1 MDILCKVITNI
12 LHIAEILIICRT
24 YLCLPKRAENKYG
37 YYKIFMI
44 ITLASMINNAIESY
58 TTIALLIY
66 LLCIEIVVIIYFLD
80 DWKKLTI
87 CAFWV
92 SVIVELIDL
101 ISLSIMNVFE
111 SLFNIHS
118 ILIEELFATIL
129 SVSVIYVVGEVL
141 QKMSNKDGIRKIGV
155 KDLIFFTIILMVD
168 MMVSFLMVNVTL
180 EQQSSKHQIFYTV
193 IYTAVVIGIFIQ
205 LAAVILLLVSR
216 NSYQEKEQIIAQYLE
231 EQVKYYEYL
240 RDQEQET
247 KKFRHDIRGHLYF
260 LNKLKNE
267 GKNREFEEYFQELI
281 GRVDDLGNHVH
292 VGNDI
297 VNAVL
302 SKADSEAREKQIK
315 MEITGHLP
323 ARCNI
328 SVYHL
333 CTIFSNLL
341 NNAIEAAE
349 KTNKRKIWVIC
360 RYTQEEIIVEIGNYF
375 SCSNRIEK
383 GSLQTSKND
392 QNYHGWGMKNVM
404 DSVKKCRGL
413 IDIEVIEDQF
423 IVSVTLNNENEGIQ
437 NEDSNNR

>member
-12 LHIAEILIICRT
+12 LHIVEILIMCST
-24 YLCLPKRAENKYG
+24 YLRLSIKTEDKFRYFKVCIII
-37 YYKIFMI
+37 IF
-44 ITLASMINNAIESY
+44 ASLIDNAVVDDA
-58 TTIALLIY
+58 IALSIY
-66 LLCIEIVVIIYFLD
+66 LLWVEMILVIYYSENL
-80 DWKKLTI
+80 KKLTI
-87 CAFWV
+87 CTLWV
-92 SVIVELIDL
+92 SIIVESVDMIFF
-101 ISLSIMNVFE
+101 SIMNVLNMISGYVFSE
-111 SLFNIHS
+111 NLEELLAMLLSVNVVYFVGIILRKIDRKGIKNIKTKYYVAFTS
-118 ILIEELFATIL
+118 ILIA
-129 SVSVIYVVGEVL
+129 
-141 QKMSNKDGIRKIGV
+141 
-155 KDLIFFTIILMVD
+155 DLIILM
-168 MMVSFLMVNVTL
+168 LMTNVTL
-180 EQQSSKHQIFYTV
+180 EEQAYKHKVAYTV
-193 IYTAVVIGIFIQ
+193 IYSAVVIGVFGQ
-205 LAAVILLLVSR
+205 LAAVILLLASR

-267 GKNREFEEYFQELI
+267 GKNREFEEYFQEMI

-302 SKADSEAREKQIK
+302 SKADSEAREKQIR

-349 KTNKRKIWVIC
+349 KTEKRKIWVIC

-375 SCSNRIEK
+375 NCYNHIEK
-383 GSLQTSKND
+383 SSLQTSKID
-392 QNYHGWGMKNVM
+392 QNYHGWGMENVK
-404 DSVKKCRGL
+404 DSVEKCKGL

-423 IVSVTLNNENEGIQ
+423 IVSVTLNNENEDIK
-437 NEDSNNR
+437 NEDSDNR